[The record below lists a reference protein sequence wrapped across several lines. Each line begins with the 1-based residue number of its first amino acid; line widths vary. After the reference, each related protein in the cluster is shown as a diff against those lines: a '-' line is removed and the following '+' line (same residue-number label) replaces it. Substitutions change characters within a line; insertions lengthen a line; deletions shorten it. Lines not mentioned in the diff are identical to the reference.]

1 MYFSTLTEVPIV
13 EGLLGAGMGKGPALA
28 ILLAGPALSLP
39 NMLVIRTLL
48 GTQKTLVLHA
58 GCGHGHNQRLSL
70 WPTDVRTTM
79 KLTVYGSGCAKCQQ
93 LIANTEAAARRL
105 GLEYQLEKVTDVNAI
120 IDAGIMRTPALA
132 VDDDILIEGKVP
144 SSDELQQLLG

>member
-1 MYFSTLTEVPIV
+1 M
-13 EGLLGAGMGKGPALA
+13 
-28 ILLAGPALSLP
+28 
-39 NMLVIRTLL
+39 
-48 GTQKTLVLHA
+48 
-58 GCGHGHNQRLSL
+58 
-70 WPTDVRTTM
+70 M

-93 LIANTEAAARRL
+93 LTANAEAAARRL

-132 VDDDILIEGKVP
+132 VDDDVLVEGKVP